1 MPLASKHVR
10 ILIAGGGYA
19 GIQTALRLEKL
30 LKNNYAEIQL
40 IDKNT
45 FHTLLPSLPEI
56 LSKRGFSIIY
66 YKDIIQDRN
75 IDFVQANIVNVDLD
89 KKLVFT
95 VSPSNQ
101 LKYDFLV
108 LSLGSI
114 PFMPNIPGLREHSFQ
129 FNSIENAKKIA
140 ERLSIKDMI
149 YPTGITN
156 TKTNIVIGGGGATG
170 VEIAGE
176 IASLVNKKHRQYS
189 NIKVILISPDLLP
202 SFPSST
208 KNWVRAYL
216 EALDVELLL
225 GNEYYITVVKPDL
238 VQLKNG
244 KGIRTTM
251 LIWAGGVTALPL
263 PQKIGLKTGY
273 NGRVVVNKFLQ
284 AEGRKNVF
292 VIGDAALILND
303 KGYPMPTTAYFAE
316 QHGKIAAHNIYSM
329 IKDQGRTMKDYK
341 VEGQWL
347 DNFAISIG
355 SDLAVSRIR
364 GLDLYGYSASKV
376 KKLIKTKYLED
387 IKK

>member
-1 MPLASKHVR
+1 MPLASKRVR

-45 FHTLLPSLPEI
+45 YHTLLPSLPEI

-225 GNEYYITVVKPDL
+225 GNEYYITGVKPDL